1 MLNIETTDSLPP
13 VRRGGGRPSAERKQI
28 QDALATLSTQVVRNV
43 EAGNKYNA
51 LQQRIRQA
59 AQQMGLKVKVVYR
72 KSEDDQ
78 NIGDLYFVGMID
90 TPEVVV
96 DDTDLN
102 PKAKTVRNAVKSSD
116 KTKV

>member
-28 QDALATLSTQVVRNV
+28 QDALNTFDTQIIKDV

-59 AQQMGLKVKVVYR
+59 AQSMGLKVKIVFR
-72 KSEDDQ
+72 KHED
-78 NIGDLYFVGMID
+78 NLNLGDLYFVGI
-90 TPEVVV
+90 
-96 DDTDLN
+96 N
-102 PKAKTVRNAVKSSD
+102 PDNEDASKAKVTRKPAKKD
-116 KTKV
+116 KADA